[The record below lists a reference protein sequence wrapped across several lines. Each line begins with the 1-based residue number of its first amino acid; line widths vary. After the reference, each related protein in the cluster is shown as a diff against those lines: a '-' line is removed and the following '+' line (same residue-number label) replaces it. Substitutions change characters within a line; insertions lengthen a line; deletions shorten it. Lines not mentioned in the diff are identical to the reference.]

1 MRRYRSVPRPIPQ
14 TLPTTRPPSNPSTIF
29 DAALKAYERR
39 TGRNLIAYPLTT
51 QQQACDSPEAML
63 TILQSQA
70 THFGLSWVGNEK
82 LRTWL
87 GPVVNVMYAFSAT
100 LGGGISPVTIND
112 PTVGYFTLMSI
123 RQRVSPTKAFFAGV
137 DVLFTVS
144 DPAYSLVQ
152 ALVTSRALR
161 QLKMNLKV
169 RKPS

>member
-14 TLPTTRPPSNPSTIF
+14 TLPTTEPPSNPSIIF

-70 THFGLSWVGNEK
+70 THFGSSWVGNER

-100 LGGGISPVTIND
+100 LGRGISPVTIN
-112 PTVGYFTLMSI
+112 PTFGHLTLTPI
-123 RQRVSPTKAFFAGV
+123 LQRVTPTKAFFAGV
-137 DVLFTVS
+137 GALFTVS

-161 QLKMNLKV
+161 QLKMNLKA
-169 RKPS
+169 RKSS